1 MRKTTHIFFGA
12 TALLL
17 TASLPLTTLASEQNP
32 RQALPVAQSSERAS
46 LELPRRGQTKEAV
59 AEKLGRPE
67 GIKGPVGE
75 PPITAWFYE
84 GFVVY
89 FEHDRV
95 IHSVVKPKR
104 SS

>member
-1 MRKTTHIFFGA
+1 MKKTPHIFFGA
-12 TALLL
+12 TLLL
-17 TASLPLTTLASEQNP
+17 TASLPLTALASEQNL

-84 GFVVY
+84 EFVVY